1 VISVFIGYDRKIKI
15 AYHVLAESILKNSS
29 EPVSIHPIYLPNL
42 QKIHNRNQNV
52 LASTEF
58 SFSRFLVPYLMNY
71 QGWAVFMDSDMTMI
85 SDIAELWQLKDEK
98 YALQV
103 CKHEYTPNVKKKFLG
118 NTQTIYAKKNWSSL
132 MLMNCSQC
140 KTLTTDYVNTAT
152 GLDLHQ
158 FKWLKDESLIGEI
171 PLEWNWLVGEYPYKT
186 NVKNIHFTEG
196 GPYFKEYENCQYSKE
211 WYKIYNEM
219 IKINLI

>member
-1 VISVFIGYDRKIKI
+1 MISVFIGYDSKVKI
-15 AYHVLAESILKNSS
+15 AYHVLAESILKHSS

-42 QKIHNRNQNV
+42 QKIHNRKQNV

-71 QGWAVFMDSDMTMI
+71 QGWALFMDSDMIMI
-85 SDIAELWQLKDEK
+85 SDIAELWQLRNKK

-103 CKHEYTPNVKKKFLG
+103 CKHEYTPNAEKKFLG

-152 GLDLHQ
+152 GLELHQ
-158 FKWLKDESLIGEI
+158 FKWLKDEHLIGEI
-171 PLEWNWLVGEYPYKT
+171 PLEWNWLVGEYTYKD

-196 GPYFKEYENCQYSKE
+196 GPYFKEYENCQYSKQ

>member
-1 VISVFIGYDRKIKI
+1 MISVFIGYDSKVKI
-15 AYHVLAESILKNSS
+15 AYHVLAESILKHSS

-42 QKIHNRNQNV
+42 QKIHNRKQNV

-71 QGWAVFMDSDMTMI
+71 QGWAVFMDSDMVI
-85 SDIAELWQLKDEK
+85 VSDIAKLWQLRNEK
-98 YALQV
+98 YSLQV
-103 CKHEYTPNVKKKFLG
+103 CKHEYTPNAEKKFLG

-152 GLDLHQ
+152 GLELHQ
-158 FKWLKDESLIGEI
+158 FKWLKDEHLIGEI
-171 PLEWNWLVGEYPYKT
+171 PLEWNWLVGEYPYKD

-196 GPYFKEYENCQYSKE
+196 GPYFKEYKNCQYSKE

>member
-1 VISVFIGYDRKIKI
+1 MISVFIGYDSKVKI
-15 AYHVLAESILKNSS
+15 AYHVLAESILKHSS

-42 QKIHNRNQNV
+42 QKIHNRKQNV

-71 QGWAVFMDSDMTMI
+71 QGWAVFMDSDMVMI
-85 SDIAELWQLKDEK
+85 SDIAELWQLRNKK

-103 CKHEYTPNVKKKFLG
+103 CKHEYTPNAEKKFLG

-152 GLDLHQ
+152 GLELHQ

-171 PLEWNWLVGEYPYKT
+171 PLEWSWLVGEYPYKD

-196 GPYFKEYENCQYSKE
+196 GPYFKEYENTEYADK
-211 WYKIYNEM
+211 WFKVYKDV
-219 IKINLI
+219 IKINL

>member
-1 VISVFIGYDRKIKI
+1 MISVFIGYDSKVKI
-15 AYHVLAESILKNSS
+15 AYHVLAESILKHSS
-29 EPVSIHPIYLPNL
+29 EPVNIHPIYLPNL
-42 QKIHNRNQNV
+42 QKIHNRKQNV

-71 QGWAVFMDSDMTMI
+71 QGWAVFMDSDMVMI
-85 SDIAELWQLKDEK
+85 SDIAELWQLRNKK

-103 CKHEYTPNVKKKFLG
+103 CKHEYTPNAEKKFLG
-118 NTQTIYAKKNWSSL
+118 NIQTIYAKKNWSSL

-152 GLDLHQ
+152 GLELHQ
-158 FKWLKDESLIGEI
+158 FKWLKDEHLIGEI
-171 PLEWNWLVGEYPYKT
+171 PLEWNWLVGEYPYKD

-196 GPYFKEYENCQYSKE
+196 GPYFKEYENCQYSKQ

>member
-1 VISVFIGYDRKIKI
+1 MISVFIGYDSKVKI
-15 AYHVLAESILKNSS
+15 AYHVLAESILKHSS

-42 QKIHNRNQNV
+42 QKIHNRKQNV

-71 QGWAVFMDSDMTMI
+71 QGWAVFMDSDMIMI
-85 SDIAELWQLKDEK
+85 SDIAELWQLRNKK

-103 CKHEYTPNVKKKFLG
+103 CKHEYTPNAEKKFLG

-152 GLDLHQ
+152 GLELHQ
-158 FKWLKDESLIGEI
+158 FKWLKDEHLIGEI
-171 PLEWNWLVGEYPYKT
+171 PLEWNWLVGEYPYKD

-196 GPYFKEYENCQYSKE
+196 GPYFKEYENTEYADNWFKV
-211 WYKIYNEM
+211 YKDV
-219 IKINLI
+219 IKINL